1 MSAATALLPIT
12 DHDSRLAVELAVQI
26 SPLPEVLKRH
36 GLSKDDL
43 RTKLRD
49 PSFRHMVKEA
59 KRVWQ
64 SDLSVK
70 ERIRLKSQ
78 VLVEDSLL
86 GVYEMFHDQSLAAPA
101 RLDAFK
107 QMARVATVDQ
117 PDKEQANM
125 GERISININLGEDK
139 LVTLDSSVVD
149 EQ

>member
-1 MSAATALLPIT
+1 MTQLLPIT

-36 GLSKDDL
+36 GLTTADL

-49 PSFRHMVKEA
+49 PAFRHMVKEA
-59 KRVWQ
+59 KRTWQ

-86 GVYEMFHDQSLAAPA
+86 GLYNIFHDGGMAAPA

-107 QMARVATVDQ
+107 QMARVATVDA
-117 PDKEQANM
+117 PDKEQGTM
-125 GERISININLGEDK
+125 GERISININLGDDK
-139 LVTLDSSVVD
+139 NLTMDTSVVA
-149 EQ
+149 EA

>member
-1 MSAATALLPIT
+1 MSKTLLPIT

-26 SPLPEVLKRH
+26 SELPDILRRH
-36 GLSKDDL
+36 SMTRDDL

-49 PSFRHMVKEA
+49 PGFRNMVKEA

-86 GVYEMFHDQSLAAPA
+86 DIYEMMRDRNNTPPA

-107 QMARVATVDQ
+107 QLTRVATVDS
-117 PDKEQANM
+117 PDAKAANL
-125 GERISININLGEDK
+125 GERVQININLGDK
-139 LVTLDSSVVD
+139 AVTIESTAEELD
-149 EQ
+149 ET

>member
-1 MSAATALLPIT
+1 MTNSLLPIT

-26 SPLPEVLKRH
+26 SPMPDILKRH
-36 GLSKDDL
+36 GLSSSDL

-49 PSFRHMVKEA
+49 PTFRHMVKEA
-59 KRVWQ
+59 RRVWN

-86 GVYEMFHDQSLAAPA
+86 SLYELFHDHTQAAPA

-107 QMARVATVDQ
+107 QMARVATVDA
-117 PDKEQANM
+117 PDKEQRI
-125 GERISININLGEDK
+125 GERISISINLGEDRPP
-139 LVTLDSSVVD
+139 VVI
-149 EQ
+149 EGEAGEA

>member
-1 MSAATALLPIT
+1 MSKHLLPIT

-26 SPLPEVLKRH
+26 SPMADILRRH
-36 GLSKDDL
+36 DL
-43 RTKLRD
+43 TKEALRVKLRD
-49 PSFRHMVKEA
+49 PAFRHMVKEA

-86 GVYEMFHDQSLAAPA
+86 GIYEMFNDQTLAAPA

-107 QMARVATVDQ
+107 QMARVATVDA
-117 PDKEQANM
+117 PDKEQGNI
-125 GERISININLGEDK
+125 GERISININLGEDRK
-139 LVTLDSSVVD
+139 VTLDSNVVD

>member
-1 MSAATALLPIT
+1 MTTSLMPIT

-36 GLSKDDL
+36 GLTKADL

-70 ERIRLKSQ
+70 ERIRLKTQ

-86 GVYEMFHDQSLAAPA
+86 GVYDMFHDKSLAAPA

-107 QMARVATVDQ
+107 QMARVATVDM
-117 PDKEQANM
+117 PDKESASV
-125 GERISININLGEDK
+125 GERISININLG
-139 LVTLDSSVVD
+139 DSQSISMDADVVA